1 MKIIGKIIS
10 VTLAVILMIGML
22 PTAVFA
28 EEFGVYLNDPDVVIT
43 TTIDPQ
49 PDEEPVESPGFN
61 VKVDNWGGSGT
72 EDDPFT
78 IHNRVGFENLVM
90 LSARGYSFSGIY
102 FALDSDFSMEKVVIG
117 AQYSTIGS
125 EGNPFAGVFDGRG
138 HTISGYSLED
148 GGNRVG
154 LFRVVTGTVK
164 NLNLSGSVKAT
175 KSADVGGIVGKNCG
189 TLRNCAFYG
198 TV

>member
-1 MKIIGKIIS
+1 MKITGKIIS

-22 PTAVFA
+22 PTSVFA

-78 IHNRVGFENLVM
+78 IHNRVGMEVSRVECLPGSRHM
-90 LSARGYSFSGIY
+90 ISACS
-102 FALDSDFSMEKVVIG
+102 V
-117 AQYSTIGS
+117 
-125 EGNPFAGVFDGRG
+125 
-138 HTISGYSLED
+138 TISVPAQPRD
-148 GGNRVG
+148 H
-154 LFRVVTGTVK
+154 
-164 NLNLSGSVKAT
+164 
-175 KSADVGGIVGKNCG
+175 
-189 TLRNCAFYG
+189 
-198 TV
+198 